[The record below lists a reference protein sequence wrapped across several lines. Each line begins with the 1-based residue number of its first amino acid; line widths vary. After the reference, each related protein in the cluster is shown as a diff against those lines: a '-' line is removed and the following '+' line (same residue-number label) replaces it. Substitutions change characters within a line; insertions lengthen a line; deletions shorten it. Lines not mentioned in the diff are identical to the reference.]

1 MKKLLLKYIFGES
14 MVRKSTIGT
23 QTCSFA
29 CRWSLVVLTLGTIAL
44 EMTPAQAVIFKPS
57 RQNAAPKQSTGGASR
72 GTQWVSRNGGAPK
85 TSVGGAS
92 RGTLFK
98 PMPGRTLRQSGGGA
112 SRGILFKP
120 TGRVLRAAGGASR
133 NAMFSSGS
141 APRKTAGGA
150 SREATAYINPVESTQ
165 YPAALMAL
173 VPQEFYGTTLSDR
186 PSLLVYM
193 PESNAEEAVF
203 SLKDEAGQLIYQ
215 TVLPISGEAGIARV
229 QLPASVPALDV
240 GKNYQW
246 LTALKIDGRL
256 SPSTPYVDGWIQR
269 IAPTA
274 EMTAALKNPDA
285 IARAEALANV
295 GIWYDSAS
303 ALAEAIEQKPD
314 HEALRKNWQELL
326 TSVGLESIQS
336 APMLQY
342 Q

>member
-1 MKKLLLKYIFGES
+1 MEKLSFKYIFGEY
-14 MVRKSTIGT
+14 MVRKSTIGPNT
-23 QTCSFA
+23 VALVS
-29 CRWSLVVLTLGTIAL
+29 RLSLVALTLGAIVL
-44 EMTPAQAVIFKPS
+44 ELTPAQAIIFKPS

-72 GTQWVSRNGGAPK
+72 GIQFVSRNGGAPK
-85 TSVGGAS
+85 TLVGGAS

-98 PMPGRTLRQSGGGA
+98 PMPGRTIRQSSGGA

-120 TGRVLRAAGGASR
+120 TGRVLRAVGGASR
-133 NAMFSSGS
+133 GSMFSSGS
-141 APRKTAGGA
+141 APKQTAGGA
-150 SREATAYINPVESTQ
+150 SRDATAYVNPAEATQ

-186 PSLLVYM
+186 PSILVYL

-203 SLKDEAGQLIYQ
+203 SLKDESGQLIYQ
-215 TVLPISGEAGIARV
+215 TVLPISGEAGIARI

-274 EMTAALKNPDA
+274 EMTAALNKPNA

-314 HEALRKNWQELL
+314 HEASRKNWQELL
-326 TSVGLESIQS
+326 TSVGLQSIQS